1 MVGRDLVRVTLVS
14 TACARAE
21 VWQAFAPKDTGSITL
36 PQQPSVRRGYLAPIS
51 PATWFYAPAAESKS
65 KAHAKARVEG
75 SLTAR
80 TQQSHSAHTAAQQ
93 ALRAVF
99 ERSRCF
105 GG

>member
-36 PQQPSVRRGYLAPIS
+36 PQQPGVRARLSGSYLT
-51 PATWFYAPAAESKS
+51 ATWFYAPAAESKS
-65 KAHAKARVEG
+65 KARVEG